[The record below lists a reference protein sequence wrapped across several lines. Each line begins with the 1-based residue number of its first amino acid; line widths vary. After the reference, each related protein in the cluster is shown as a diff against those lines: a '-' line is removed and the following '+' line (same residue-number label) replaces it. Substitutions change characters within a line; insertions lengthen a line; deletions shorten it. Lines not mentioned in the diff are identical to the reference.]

1 MHARPPIIWVSN
13 VIRSNIFGVLSIRPE
28 HRRKKPIKRYPFSFT
43 QHTMPAR
50 RSPSDEP
57 MVRETECYADPNLW
71 YRAGSTPVSC
81 VSAEAQSIGSPLP
94 LPDAFSYRR
103 VNDFDDRLTP

>member
-1 MHARPPIIWVSN
+1 
-13 VIRSNIFGVLSIRPE
+13 
-28 HRRKKPIKRYPFSFT
+28 
-43 QHTMPAR
+43 MPAR

-71 YRAGSTPVSC
+71 DRAGSTPFSC

-94 LPDAFSYRR
+94 LPDAFSDRR
-103 VNDFDDRLTP
+103 VNDFDDRLTPSFLCGRLAFRLNSKPNAAAFDNDRLAAFRSVEQ